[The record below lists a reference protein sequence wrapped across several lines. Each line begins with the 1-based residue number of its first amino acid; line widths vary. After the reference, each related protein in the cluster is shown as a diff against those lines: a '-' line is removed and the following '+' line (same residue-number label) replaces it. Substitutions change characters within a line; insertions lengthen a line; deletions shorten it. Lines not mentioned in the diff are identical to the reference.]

1 MRIDN
6 PYAGIE
12 ALVVD
17 DMATQQTT
25 LRSQLHMVGIEH
37 VDAAGSAEDALR
49 QIRNKRYQLILC
61 DYNLNHKTD
70 GQQLFEYLRDNKI
83 LAPDCLFFMVT
94 AESHYSAVASA
105 SEQVPDAYLLKPIT
119 AGDIEE
125 RLKAQLEKRQAL
137 LPITKAI
144 AKEDLNAALAA
155 TDELLARKDRWFMQ
169 ALQYKGQLQLQLGMV
184 DEAKLAYQQALQL
197 RPGLLWAQI
206 GLMRAYK
213 AGGAFEACR
222 NLAQEVLASRD
233 GAKCLAAFDLLA
245 EALEGQ
251 GDTAGALE
259 AMKQAAQAVPS
270 TRRQRLMADT
280 AYRSGDLGAAK
291 QAYAKAY
298 RGSQGSMMGQP
309 QDALALAQ
317 TLVEQGETQE
327 ALTLLTEA
335 HARGTRGAAFDQVA
349 LAIKAQA
356 LAAAGET
363 ERAQA
368 AARQALEMQAGAG
381 SKGDFASLALARAA
395 LATGQNERALAL
407 MRQALCADHE
417 NRRMQQLVTR
427 ALQDHGQG
435 EQAEALIASATQS
448 LKTRLF
454 EAKRLLRSGK
464 LDEAL
469 EAIEEE
475 LREYPEN
482 TTVLLE
488 CTQMNCMW
496 LRLNKSLDPVRLD
509 RVRDYLERLEAL
521 LPGHER
527 VAQMRRYLRETL
539 ATLQRDGNF
548 SISKDKA

>member
-1 MRIDN
+1 MRLDN
-6 PYAGIE
+6 PYASIE

-49 QIRNKRYQLILC
+49 QIRAKRYQLILC

-144 AKEDLNAALAA
+144 AKEELNTALGAAE
-155 TDELLARKDRWFMQ
+155 ELLARKDRWFMQ
-169 ALQYKGQLQLQLGMV
+169 ALQFKGQLQLQLGMV
-184 DEAKLAYQQALQL
+184 DEARASYQQALQL

-206 GLMRAYK
+206 GLMRAHK
-213 AGGAFEACR
+213 AAGAFEACR
-222 NLAQEVLASRD
+222 NLAQEVLASRE
-233 GAKCLAAFDLLA
+233 GAKCLAAYDLSA

-251 GDTAGALE
+251 GDHAGALE

-270 TRRQRLMADT
+270 TRRLRLLAEN
-280 AYRSGDLGAAK
+280 AYRSGDLGTAK

-298 RGSQGSMMGQP
+298 KGSQGSMMGQP

-317 TLVEQGETQE
+317 SMVELGESQE

-356 LAAAGET
+356 LAAAGQGA
-363 ERAQA
+363 RAQA
-368 AARQALEMQAGAG
+368 VAQQALEMPTGAG
-381 SKGDFASLALARAA
+381 RKGDFATLTLARAA
-395 LATGQNERALAL
+395 LATGLAERGLEL

-417 NRRMQQLVTR
+417 NKRMQQLVTR
-427 ALQDHGQG
+427 ALQDHGRG
-435 EQAEALIASATQS
+435 EQIEELIASATQG

-475 LREYPEN
+475 LRDYPEN

-488 CTQMNCMW
+488 CAQMNCMW
-496 LRLNKSLDPVRLD
+496 LRLNKSLDPRRLD
-509 RVRDYLERLEAL
+509 RVRDYLARLETL

-539 ATLQRDGNF
+539 ATLRRDGSF
-548 SISKDKA
+548 SISREQA